1 MRVNVRPVYA
11 VVALAILAV
20 VAIVGAVSLLLW
32 DLRGRELAHSRRE
45 TVSLTQMFMAQTQQS
60 FESTDL
66 VLQGLQERLQ
76 TSFGNQ
82 VGLDS
87 APIHLL
93 LASRISGVHFIRS
106 LFVVDSVGDV
116 VNTSREA
123 VIAPISV
130 ADRAYFKNFK
140 ETTADGL
147 YVDKPVHNRLNGSW
161 TMHLARRIS
170 YPSGQFRGL
179 VVAAIDLSNYEKSF
193 SYLMVDYF
201 RPVSLYLDDGTLVA
215 SMPHRE
221 NMMASL
227 APELSGE
234 IFPSALQGVQLI
246 KHVSGDGSQDVF
258 AIGRLTTFPF
268 LMGVAND
275 EVLSLASWR
284 ETAIPIAL
292 GTGMVS
298 LFIAIVAASLVGE
311 LLREERLSYEL
322 SQATDRYE
330 HTVESVMDAIV
341 AVDET
346 HNIVLFNPAA
356 ERMFARNA
364 HDTLGKN
371 ISLLMPT
378 RLQTRHEAHVISFNG
393 SARISRTMAPQ
404 LDIVGM
410 RSDGVE
416 FPLESTISKTMIGG
430 KIQMTAVLRDVSEH
444 RRNEAEL
451 RKMNTQLRELSASL
465 QDVREQ
471 ERSRIARE
479 LHDELGQELTGLKLD
494 FSWLRSRLK
503 EGRPAEP
510 EKVEEMRR
518 SLDASIA
525 SVRRISTE
533 LRPLILD
540 DLGFGEAVAW
550 QAREVAKRS
559 GLDIE
564 LHLPAASKVKSDALA
579 TALFRI
585 VQESLTNT
593 VRHAKATQVKI
604 SLTEQAHAVRLTV
617 TDNGIGFDEHQK
629 KSGVGLHS
637 MRERAMAVGA
647 EFNISSTNRQG
658 VEIVVTLPSDLPAF
672 KEDAA

>member
-11 VVALAILAV
+11 VVALGVLAV
-20 VAIVGAVSLLLW
+20 VAIVGAVSLLLL
-32 DLRGRELAHSRRE
+32 DLRGRELEHSRRE
-45 TVSLTQMFMAQTQQS
+45 TMSLTQMFMAQTQQS

-93 LASRISGVHFIRS
+93 LASRISGGHFIRS
-106 LFVVDSVGDV
+106 LLVVDSVGDV
-116 VNTSREA
+116 VNSSREA
-123 VIAPISV
+123 NIATLSV
-130 ADRAYFKNFK
+130 ADRAYFINLK
-140 ETTADGL
+140 ETAADAL
-147 YVDKPVHNRLNGSW
+147 YVDKPVFNSLNGSW
-161 TMHLARRIS
+161 TMHLARRIN
-170 YPSGQFRGL
+170 YPSGHFRGL
-179 VVAAIDLSNYEKSF
+179 VLAAIDLSNYEKSF
-193 SYLMVDYF
+193 SYLTVDYF
-201 RPVSLYLDDGTLVA
+201 RPMALYLADGTLVA

-227 APELSGE
+227 APELNGE
-234 IFPSALQGVQLI
+234 KLPSAGQGVQLI
-246 KHVSGDGSQDVF
+246 THVSGDGSQDVF

-268 LMGVAND
+268 LMSVTND

-284 ETAIPIAL
+284 ETAVPIAL
-292 GTGMVS
+292 GSGLVS
-298 LFIAIVAASLVGE
+298 LFIAIVASSLVVE
-311 LLREERLSYEL
+311 LWREERLSNEL

-341 AVDET
+341 AVDDAQ
-346 HNIVLFNPAA
+346 NIVLFNPAA

-364 HDTLGKN
+364 HDTLGKK
-371 ISLLMPT
+371 IALLMPA
-378 RLQTRHEAHVISFNG
+378 RLQSRHEAHVTAFNG
-393 SARISRTMAPQ
+393 SAGISRTMAPQ
-404 LDIVGM
+404 LDIVGI

-451 RKMNTQLRELSASL
+451 QKMNTQLRELSASL

-479 LHDELGQELTGLKLD
+479 LHDELGQQLTGLKLD
-494 FSWLRSRLK
+494 FSWLRTRLK
-503 EGRPAEP
+503 EGKSVEP
-510 EKVEEMRR
+510 DKVEEMRH

-540 DLGFGEAVAW
+540 DLGFGEAVTW

-564 LHLPAASKVKSDALA
+564 LHLPAAAKVKSDALA

-593 VRHAKATQVKI
+593 VRHAKATKVKI
-604 SLTEQAHAVRLTV
+604 SLTEQAHVVRLTV
-617 TDNGIGFDEHQK
+617 TDNGIGFNAHPK
-629 KSGVGLHS
+629 KSGVGLLS
-637 MRERAMAVGA
+637 MRERAKAMGA
-647 EFNISSTNRQG
+647 EFDISSANRQG
-658 VEIVVTLPSDLPAF
+658 VEIVVTLPLDLPAF
-672 KEDAA
+672 KEDAV